1 MNENQIS
8 LLIYSLIYI
17 LLIALSFL
25 FSMCDMAY
33 GSVNVN
39 HIKVNYEKNK
49 KKSLK
54 ISLKLLDNFD
64 QTLSTIIL
72 SNDLVNIALEII
84 SIPFSFSLLKV
95 IGIDSSS
102 SLFTIVT
109 LIISIATLVI
119 LILFGDILPKS
130 IGRIQNY
137 KVVTSSSIFIFILYY
152 VLFPFTFLT
161 KHFINGLTYPIRK
174 NVKDVE
180 ITDDELH
187 EMVDD
192 IEENGVVDEEKADM
206 LRGTIDYANTLAYEI
221 MTPRVDVYALDI
233 NSDLDEILSN
243 EDTFLHSRIPVYEG
257 SIDNIVGFVLSK
269 TLIRM
274 KIEGI
279 RNDIRSIILPI
290 LNFPRSIEIN
300 DIFKEFKR
308 TKTHLAVILDEY
320 GGTEGIITLEDIL
333 EEIVGEIWDETD
345 DKENPLIE
353 QKDGTYIVDGKMNL
367 DDFFTEFNLDKED
380 LLSTE
385 YVTIGGFCIEL
396 SDNEFCKVNDAIKYK
411 NLTLKVLAVDNKNT
425 IEKLHVTV
433 SKDSED

>member
-109 LIISIATLVI
+109 LVISIATLVI

-130 IGRIQNY
+130 IGKIQNY

-152 VLFPFTFLT
+152 ALFPFTFLT

-192 IEENGVVDEEKADM
+192 IEENGVVDEEKADL

-221 MTPRVDVYALDI
+221 MTPRVDV
-233 NSDLDEILSN
+233 
-243 EDTFLHSRIPVYEG
+243 
-257 SIDNIVGFVLSK
+257 
-269 TLIRM
+269 
-274 KIEGI
+274 
-279 RNDIRSIILPI
+279 
-290 LNFPRSIEIN
+290 
-300 DIFKEFKR
+300 
-308 TKTHLAVILDEY
+308 
-320 GGTEGIITLEDIL
+320 
-333 EEIVGEIWDETD
+333 
-345 DKENPLIE
+345 
-353 QKDGTYIVDGKMNL
+353 
-367 DDFFTEFNLDKED
+367 
-380 LLSTE
+380 
-385 YVTIGGFCIEL
+385 
-396 SDNEFCKVNDAIKYK
+396 
-411 NLTLKVLAVDNKNT
+411 
-425 IEKLHVTV
+425 
-433 SKDSED
+433 

>member
-109 LIISIATLVI
+109 LVISIATLVI

-130 IGRIQNY
+130 IGKIQNY

-152 VLFPFTFLT
+152 ALFPFTF
-161 KHFINGLTYPIRK
+161 
-174 NVKDVE
+174 
-180 ITDDELH
+180 
-187 EMVDD
+187 
-192 IEENGVVDEEKADM
+192 
-206 LRGTIDYANTLAYEI
+206 
-221 MTPRVDVYALDI
+221 
-233 NSDLDEILSN
+233 
-243 EDTFLHSRIPVYEG
+243 FL
-257 SIDNIVGFVLSK
+257 
-269 TLIRM
+269 
-274 KIEGI
+274 
-279 RNDIRSIILPI
+279 
-290 LNFPRSIEIN
+290 
-300 DIFKEFKR
+300 
-308 TKTHLAVILDEY
+308 
-320 GGTEGIITLEDIL
+320 
-333 EEIVGEIWDETD
+333 
-345 DKENPLIE
+345 
-353 QKDGTYIVDGKMNL
+353 
-367 DDFFTEFNLDKED
+367 
-380 LLSTE
+380 
-385 YVTIGGFCIEL
+385 IG
-396 SDNEFCKVNDAIKYK
+396 
-411 NLTLKVLAVDNKNT
+411 
-425 IEKLHVTV
+425 
-433 SKDSED
+433 

>member
-33 GSVNVN
+33 GSVNDN

-152 VLFPFTFLT
+152 ALFPFTFLT

-345 DKENPLIE
+345 DKENPIIE

>member
-1 MNENQIS
+1 MEYYN

-109 LIISIATLVI
+109 LVISIATLVI

-130 IGRIQNY
+130 IGKIQNY

-308 TKTHLAVILDEY
+308 TGKN
-320 GGTEGIITLEDIL
+320 
-333 EEIVGEIWDETD
+333 GE
-345 DKENPLIE
+345 K
-353 QKDGTYIVDGKMNL
+353 
-367 DDFFTEFNLDKED
+367 
-380 LLSTE
+380 
-385 YVTIGGFCIEL
+385 
-396 SDNEFCKVNDAIKYK
+396 
-411 NLTLKVLAVDNKNT
+411 
-425 IEKLHVTV
+425 
-433 SKDSED
+433 

>member
-1 MNENQIS
+1 MLHTFSHIS
-8 LLIYSLIYI
+8 
-17 LLIALSFL
+17 
-25 FSMCDMAY
+25 
-33 GSVNVN
+33 NP
-39 HIKVNYEKNK
+39 
-49 KKSLK
+49 
-54 ISLKLLDNFD
+54 
-64 QTLSTIIL
+64 QT
-72 SNDLVNIALEII
+72 N
-84 SIPFSFSLLKV
+84 
-95 IGIDSSS
+95 
-102 SLFTIVT
+102 
-109 LIISIATLVI
+109 
-119 LILFGDILPKS
+119 
-130 IGRIQNY
+130 
-137 KVVTSSSIFIFILYY
+137 LYY
-152 VLFPFTFLT
+152 TLFPFTFLT

-333 EEIVGEIWDETD
+333 EEIVGEIWDETN

-396 SDNEFCKVNDAIKYK
+396 SDNEFCKVNDVIKYK

>member
-54 ISLKLLDNFD
+54 ISLKLLENFD

-109 LIISIATLVI
+109 LAISIATLVI

-345 DKENPLIE
+345 DKENPIIE

-385 YVTIGGFCIEL
+385 YVTIGGFCR
-396 SDNEFCKVNDAIKYK
+396 
-411 NLTLKVLAVDNKNT
+411 
-425 IEKLHVTV
+425 
-433 SKDSED
+433 